1 VTNPVD
7 RTHAVL
13 LRVSE
18 FLKALPPDQID
29 DLIAGT
35 AKLAVVAAGGRGRT
49 AASPRRSPAAKPAA
63 SPAAKPAVKPL
74 PVTPDKVRAELVAIG
89 DTVGAE
95 RYVNDLKLTVAQLK
109 VLAAELG
116 IAVPGKAVKA
126 EATRQIVQWTV
137 GRRLTSETLSRPAPA
152 RF

>member
-18 FLKALPPDQID
+18 FLKALPADQID

-35 AKLAVVAAGGRGRT
+35 AKLSVVAKGGR
-49 AASPRRSPAAKPAA
+49 PAAVRAA
-63 SPAAKPAVKPL
+63 RPVARPL
-74 PVTPDKVRAELVAIG
+74 SVTPDTVRAELVAIG
-89 DTVGAE
+89 DTAGAE
-95 RYVNDLKLTVAQLK
+95 RYINDLKLTVAQLK
-109 VLAAELG
+109 ALAGELG
-116 IAVPGKAVKA
+116 ISLPSKVVKA
-126 EATRQIVQWTV
+126 DVIRQIVQWTV
-137 GRRLTSETLSRPAPA
+137 GRRLTSETLSRPSPA

>member
-1 VTNPVD
+1 VTDPVD

-18 FLKALPPDQID
+18 FLKALPANQID

-35 AKLAVVAAGGRGRT
+35 AKLEIVARGGR
-49 AASPRRSPAAKPAA
+49 AAARPAG
-63 SPAAKPAVKPL
+63 KPL
-74 PVTPDKVRAELVAIG
+74 SVTPDKVRAELVAIG
-89 DTVGAE
+89 DTTGAE

-109 VLAAELG
+109 VLAGELG
-116 IAVPGKAVKA
+116 ISVPAKALKA
-126 EATRQIVQWTV
+126 EVIRQIVQWTV

>member
-18 FLKALPPDQID
+18 FLKALPADQID

-35 AKLAVVAAGGRGRT
+35 AKLEIVARTGRRP
-49 AASPRRSPAAKPAA
+49 AARAAAKPL
-63 SPAAKPAVKPL
+63 S
-74 PVTPDKVRAELVAIG
+74 VTPDKVRAELVAIG
-89 DTVGAE
+89 DTAGAE
-95 RYVNDLKLTVAQLK
+95 RYITDLKLTVAQLK
-109 VLAAELG
+109 ALAGELG
-116 IAVPGKAVKA
+116 IALPGKALKA
-126 EATRQIVQWTV
+126 EVVRQIVQWTV
-137 GRRLTSETLSRPAPA
+137 GRRLTSETISRPAPS

>member
-18 FLKALPPDQID
+18 FLKALPAGQID

-35 AKLAVVAAGGRGRT
+35 AKLEVVPKGGRP
-49 AASPRRSPAAKPAA
+49 AARAATRSAAKPL
-63 SPAAKPAVKPL
+63 S
-74 PVTPDKVRAELVAIG
+74 VTPDKVRDELVAIG

-95 RYVNDLKLTVAQLK
+95 RYVTDLKLTVPQLK
-109 VLAAELG
+109 ALAGELG
-116 IAVPGKAVKA
+116 IAVPGKATKPEVI
-126 EATRQIVQWTV
+126 RQIVQWTV

>member
-1 VTNPVD
+1 VLVTNPVD

-18 FLKALPPDQID
+18 FLKALPPDQIE

-35 AKLAVVAAGGRGRT
+35 AKLEVVPKGGRRT
-49 AASPRRSPAAKPAA
+49 TTRSAG
-63 SPAAKPAVKPL
+63 KPL
-74 PVTPDKVRAELVAIG
+74 SVTPDKVRAELVAIG

-95 RYVNDLKLTVAQLK
+95 RYITDLKLTVPQLRT
-109 VLAAELG
+109 LAGELG
-116 IAVPGKAVKA
+116 ISVPAKAVKA
-126 EATRQIVQWTV
+126 EVTRQIVQWTV
-137 GRRLTSETLSRPAPA
+137 GRRLTSEAISRPAPA

>member
-18 FLKALPPDQID
+18 FLKALPADQID

-35 AKLAVVAAGGRGRT
+35 AKLEIVARTGRRP
-49 AASPRRSPAAKPAA
+49 AARAAAKPL
-63 SPAAKPAVKPL
+63 S
-74 PVTPDKVRAELVAIG
+74 VTPDKVRAELVAIG
-89 DTVGAE
+89 DTAGAE
-95 RYVNDLKLTVAQLK
+95 RYITDLKLTVAQLK
-109 VLAAELG
+109 ALAGELG
-116 IAVPGKAVKA
+116 IALPNKALKA
-126 EATRQIVQWTV
+126 EVVRQIVQWTV
-137 GRRLTSETLSRPAPA
+137 GRRLTSETISRPAPS

>member
-1 VTNPVD
+1 VTNAID

-18 FLKALPPDQID
+18 FLKALPADQID

-35 AKLAVVAAGGRGRT
+35 AKLEVVPKGGRTGRT
-49 AASPRRSPAAKPAA
+49 AGNTAARSAGQ
-63 SPAAKPAVKPL
+63 PL
-74 PVTPDKVRAELVAIG
+74 SVTPDKVRAELVAIG
-89 DTVGAE
+89 DTTGAE
-95 RYVNDLKLTVAQLK
+95 RYINDLKLTVPQLRT
-109 VLAAELG
+109 LARELG
-116 IAVPGKAVKA
+116 ISLPSKAVKP
-126 EATRQIVQWTV
+126 EVVRQIVQWTV

>member
-1 VTNPVD
+1 MTNPVD

-18 FLKALPPDQID
+18 FLRTLPADQLD

-35 AKLAVVAAGGRGRT
+35 AKLQVVAKGSRP
-49 AASPRRSPAAKPAA
+49 AARRPAAKPL
-63 SPAAKPAVKPL
+63 S
-74 PVTPDKVRAELVAIG
+74 VTPEKVRDELVAIG

-95 RYVNDLKLTVAQLK
+95 RYVDDLKLTVVQLRA
-109 VLAAELG
+109 LAKELG
-116 IAVPGKAVKA
+116 ISVPGKAVKG
-126 EATRQIVQWTV
+126 EVIRQIVQWTV
-137 GRRLTSETLSRPAPA
+137 GRRLTSETISRPAPA

>member
-1 VTNPVD
+1 MTNPVD

-18 FLKALPPDQID
+18 FLKALPADQID

-35 AKLAVVAAGGRGRT
+35 AKLEVVGKARRT
-49 AASPRRSPAAKPAA
+49 AARAA
-63 SPAAKPAVKPL
+63 SKPL
-74 PVTPDKVRAELVAIG
+74 SVTPDKVRAELVAIG
-89 DTVGAE
+89 DTIGAE
-95 RYVNDLKLTVAQLK
+95 RYISDLKLTVAQLRQ
-109 VLAAELG
+109 LAGELG
-116 IAVPGKAVKA
+116 ISVPSKAVKA
-126 EATRQIVQWTV
+126 EVTRQIVQWTV